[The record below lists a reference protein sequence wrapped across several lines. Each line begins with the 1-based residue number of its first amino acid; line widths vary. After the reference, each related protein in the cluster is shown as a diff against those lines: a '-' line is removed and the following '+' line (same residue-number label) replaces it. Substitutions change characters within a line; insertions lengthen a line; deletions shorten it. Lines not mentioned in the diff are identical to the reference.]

1 MGGGGGGPTKGSANA
16 GSRGGTEGGGNEE
29 EQAVRDGVPA
39 GETGDKNFCG
49 KRGKK
54 YQGEHEHFG
63 GLRGDPKGEKSAVPC
78 GDARCRARSA
88 RSARSARRSSKG
100 GAGMRATCTT
110 PRGAPKCQHDMCVT
124 GRPPFPTQSSRPTP
138 MRTWRTGG
146 GAGGCS
152 RRRPLPDGRS
162 GTEGSPPRTAP
173 DPPRFL
179 PAASFPRGNGTF
191 LSGQGRRDVEK
202 IIIDK
207 YTHPEIRDSLSLG
220 ERQRAFWWDTPP
232 PSPSPARPPHPC
244 VLLPA
249 VRCPAPPPPM
259 PVSRVERGGPSP
271 PRASPPCYP
280 DVRTHRRWLWSL

>member
-1 MGGGGGGPTKGSANA
+1 MGFRQGKRETKTFAGNGGKNIRESTSTLVACEATPKAREVPCRVETRGAAQGLQGPQGPHGAHQRAGPECAQLAQPPEAPPSASTTCA
-16 GSRGGTEGGGNEE
+16 SRGVRPSLPSPPARPRCGHGG
-29 EQAVRDGVPA
+29 R
-39 GETGDKNFCG
+39 
-49 KRGKK
+49 
-54 YQGEHEHFG
+54 
-63 GLRGDPKGEKSAVPC
+63 
-78 GDARCRARSA
+78 
-88 RSARSARRSSKG
+88 
-100 GAGMRATCTT
+100 
-110 PRGAPKCQHDMCVT
+110 
-124 GRPPFPTQSSRPTP
+124 
-138 MRTWRTGG
+138 GG